1 MTRFVLATGNPGKL
15 REMRRLLPGY
25 DVAPQ
30 SDFTRERVEEIGLTF
45 VENAILKARHASG
58 ASGLPAVAD
67 DSGLEVDALDGAPG
81 ILSARYAG
89 KHADD
94 RENVA
99 RLLRELEGVSGR
111 SARFRC
117 VIVALRHPSDPA
129 PLICDGAWEGEIA
142 RAPRGDNGFGY
153 DPVFLVPE
161 LGVTAAE
168 LSADEKN
175 ARSHRGQALTALKR
189 GLRSKPIPEHP

>member
-15 REMRRLLPGY
+15 REMRRLLPEY

-30 SDFTRERVEEIGLTF
+30 SDFTRERVEETGLTF

-99 RLLRELEGVSGR
+99 RLLRELKGVSGR

-189 GLRSKPIPEHP
+189 GLRSKPIPGHS

>member
-30 SDFTRERVEEIGLTF
+30 SDFTWERVDETGLTF

-99 RLLRELEGVSGR
+99 RLLRELEGFSGR

-117 VIVALRHPSDPA
+117 VIVVLRHPSDPA

-153 DPVFLVPE
+153 DPVFMVPE

-189 GLRSKPIPEHP
+189 GLRSKPIPGHP